1 MTNSG
6 NAGFWGYAHIDDK
19 ADGGRVTR
27 LAQKI
32 QLEYQALTTQ
42 EIDIFVDRFSLEWG
56 EKWRER
62 IDTSLQATTFYI
74 PIITPSF
81 FNSAECRREF
91 LAFVNTAKSLGVEE
105 YVLAIRYIPVPDLT
119 EDSADDVKALVA
131 ATQYVDWEDLRFED
145 EDASQYRRAINQLAK
160 RLVDLSKQVEARPA
174 VGPSTVIT
182 PALGVDEDD
191 DSPGLLDLIGDF
203 EPAAQDWL
211 ETVNR
216 FPPLLLEFNAALNE
230 GSEELDAVAGK
241 PFAYRVVAL
250 KKTAARLEPSTKD
263 IEKTGAEYIT
273 KLLALDP
280 PVRAMIEL
288 SKATTPGTEA
298 EKAAKEQFRSIK
310 TMAATSSGAVES
322 LSDAGRA
329 ARKYA
334 NYSRDLRPA
343 FRRFETGTRS
353 IVDGQSVIDEWER
366 LVDDSGLLEQ
376 SEEALGASWGNQ

>member
-1 MTNSG
+1 MTNLG
-6 NAGFWGYAHIDDK
+6 NAGFLGYAHIDDK

-42 EIDIFVDRFSLEWG
+42 ELDIFVDRLSLEWG

-105 YVLAIRYIPVPDLT
+105 YILAIRYIPVSDLT
-119 EDSADDVKALVA
+119 EDSSDDVKALVA
-131 ATQYVDWEDLRFED
+131 ATQFVDWEGLRFED
-145 EDASQYRRAINQLAK
+145 EDGPMYRRAVNGLAK
-160 RLVDLSKQVEARPA
+160 RLVDLSQQVEARPM
-174 VGPSTVIT
+174 VGPGTTIAT
-182 PALGVDEDD
+182 TDADDEDED
-191 DSPGLLDLIGDF
+191 APGLLDLIGDF

-211 ETVNR
+211 KTVNR
-216 FPPLLLEFNAALNE
+216 FAPLMLEFNDVLNE

-241 PFAYRVVAL
+241 PFAHRVLAL
-250 KKTAARLEPSTKD
+250 KKIAARLEPSTKG

-273 KLLALDP
+273 RLLALDP
-280 PVRAMIEL
+280 SVRAMIEL
-288 SKATTPGTEA
+288 SMATTPGTDA
-298 EKAAKEQFRSIK
+298 EKAAKEQFRAIK
-310 TMAATSSGAVES
+310 SMAATSSDAVES
-322 LSDAGRA
+322 LSEAGRS

-334 NYSRDLRPA
+334 KYSRDLRPA
-343 FRRFETGTRS
+343 FRRFEVGTRS

-376 SEEALGASWGNQ
+376 SDEALTSQLG